1 MKKELL
7 TIENLTVNFRNVPI
21 LNHFRLHVYEDEF
34 VLLIGLSGAGKSVL
48 LDVIQGYIP
57 FDIGRI
63 VYDETS
69 ISNTDKVPIDIPI
82 HFIREEHCLVD
93 NLTIMENLFILKNT
107 RHKQITFKKH
117 LYNLKTAELFEAFG
131 LQFFPNQPVGTLTK
145 MQKHVIELM
154 KAVVEGSK
162 LIIID
167 DVIKNYTY
175 FERIHF
181 LKIIE
186 QLRERK
192 YSILF
197 LSRQT
202 QLVQEYADRMIIMR
216 KGEYIRTIFP
226 EGYSNK
232 NNYSYVSGNASSK
245 FEVKKTPEEDPVVLE
260 MSNIRTSRSLTGQ
273 SFSLKKN
280 EILGL
285 YDRDNLRN
293 FEIVDVISGN
303 SKIASG
309 RILLDQ
315 TPYIANSIEEMVRR
329 GIGIISNHPLKEQLI
344 SSLTVYDNVVL
355 NLHKKVNCTNQKMK
369 KYITHELSA
378 ELDIKE
384 QEWNLPV
391 KDFNEYIQLKILYN
405 RWLLYKPKV
414 LIVIEPLTKAETMM
428 KNFIFQSLNKFIHRG
443 TPVIVVSSDI
453 KELNEI
459 CDRTVDLS
467 GPADEC

>member
-7 TIENLTVNFRNVPI
+7 MIENLTVNFRNVPI
-21 LNHFRLHVYEDEF
+21 LNHFRLHIYEDEF

-57 FDIGRI
+57 FDKGRI
-63 VYDETS
+63 VYEETS
-69 ISNTDKVPIDIPI
+69 IGNTDRVPINIPI

-93 NLTIMENLFILKNT
+93 NLSIMENLFILKNS
-107 RHKQITFKKH
+107 RHIKIAFTKH
-117 LYNLKTAELFEAFG
+117 WYNIKTAELLEEFG
-131 LQFFPNQPVGTLTK
+131 LKFFPNQPVGTLTK

-175 FERIHF
+175 IERLNL

-186 QLRERK
+186 QLRARK

-202 QLVQEYADRMIIMR
+202 QLVQEYANRMIIMC

-232 NNYSYVSGNASSK
+232 NIYGYISGNASSK
-245 FEVKKTPEEDPVVLE
+245 FEVKKTPEEDHVVLE
-260 MSNIRTSRSLTGQ
+260 VSNLRTNRSLTGQ

-293 FEIVDVISGN
+293 FEIVDVISGDI
-303 SKIASG
+303 KPASG
-309 RILLDQ
+309 QILLDQ
-315 TPYIANSIEEMVRR
+315 NPYIANSLEEMVRR

-344 SSLTVYDNVVL
+344 GTLTVYDNVVL
-355 NLHKKVNCTNQKMK
+355 NLHKKVNCTNKRMK
-369 KYITHELSA
+369 KYIISELSA
-378 ELDIKE
+378 DMDVKE
-384 QEWNLPV
+384 HEWNQPV
-391 KDFNEYIQLKILYN
+391 NHFNEYIQLKILYN

-414 LIVIEPLTKAETMM
+414 LILIEPLTKAETLM
-428 KNFIFQSLNKFIHRG
+428 KNFIFQSVNKFIQMG
-443 TPVIVVSSDI
+443 TPIIVVSSDI

-467 GPADEC
+467 GPADEG